1 MALLRREEATYSLI
15 DGHFAIDCAC
25 GGINKV
31 YFRNHVQE
39 GFEDFQ
45 GLYQTSNSTRM
56 REVKHTFYINL
67 EMIEPWLD
75 WRHHESEG
83 KKPLEIISITF
94 FTNYF
99 KGLFSLGFV
108 MPPVQPRLNHF

>member
-83 KKPLEIISITF
+83 KKPLEIICKKCDRNF
-94 FTNYF
+94 KFTCESF
-99 KGLFSLGFV
+99 QKLMDELHQSKML
-108 MPPVQPRLNHF
+108 